1 MSPKSATNCTAH
13 EILTEVGQLRAEVAA
28 EQRQG
33 GEVQLTCCSRE
44 ARAVREPD
52 DDDRLDAV
60 AIDLMQQSRASLEDL
75 KADCAELSA
84 LFDSLPEADRV
95 KLSVLLEADV

>member
-1 MSPKSATNCTAH
+1 
-13 EILTEVGQLRAEVAA
+13 
-28 EQRQG
+28 
-33 GEVQLTCCSRE
+33 
-44 ARAVREPD
+44 VREPD

-60 AIDLMQQSRASLEDL
+60 AIDLMQRSRIIDL